1 LIIEGEILVKL
12 TTRKIVVS
20 GILGAIAILLGVTP
34 LGLIAVPTPLGHA
47 TILHIPAIL
56 GGVLEGPLVG
66 LIIGFIFGLISF
78 LRATIPMFSDPLV
91 AILPRLFIGVTAY
104 LAYAATRKINPFLG
118 YTLAGIVG
126 TATNTVLVLGTAVIL
141 KYLPFE
147 LAITFGLAHG
157 IPEMIVAT
165 VLTVLLAGAI
175 KRIRGFED
183 PVKANR

>member
-1 LIIEGEILVKL
+1 MKL

-66 LIIGFIFGLISF
+66 LLIGFIFGLISF
-78 LRATIPMFSDPLV
+78 FRATLPMFSDPLV
-91 AILPRLFIGVTAY
+91 AILPRLFIGITAY
-104 LAYAATRKINPFLG
+104 LAYAATRKISPFLG
-118 YTLAGIVG
+118 YALAGIVG
-126 TATNTVLVLGTAVIL
+126 SVTNTVLVLGTAVIRD
-141 KYLPFE
+141 YLPVE
-147 LAITFGLAHG
+147 VAVTFGLVHG
-157 IPEMIVAT
+157 IPELIAAT
-165 VLTVLLAGAI
+165 ILTVLLAGGI

-183 PVKANR
+183 PGQ

>member
-1 LIIEGEILVKL
+1 MLVKL

-47 TILHIPAIL
+47 TILHVPAIL

-66 LIIGFIFGLISF
+66 LLIGLIFGLISF
-78 LRATIPMFSDPLV
+78 LRATLPMFSDPLV
-91 AILPRLFIGVTAY
+91 AILPRLFIGITAY
-104 LAYAATRKINPFLG
+104 LAYASTKRINSFFG
-118 YTLAGIVG
+118 YVLAGIVG
-126 TATNTVLVLGTAVIL
+126 TATNTVLVLGMAVIRDYIPL
-141 KYLPFE
+141 E
-147 LAITFGLAHG
+147 VAVASGLAHG

-165 VLTVLLAGAI
+165 VLTVLLVGGI

-183 PVKANR
+183 PAGNSR